1 MLKVLEFYTDTCM
14 PCKVVAKTLKK
25 VKELDVEPV
34 NAMEDVAKV
43 DKYNVFSTPTLIFL
57 KDDEEVKRT
66 LGVVSEKE
74 LREIIEQFS

>member
-1 MLKVLEFYTDTCM
+1 MLRVLEFYTDTCM

-43 DKYNVFSTPTLIFL
+43 DEYNVFSTPTLIFL
-57 KDDEEVKRT
+57 KEDKEVKRT
-66 LGVVSEKE
+66 LGMISEKE